1 MAAYTFEIS
10 AIDAAHSSCASST
23 SASVIAA
30 GAAAYVAAG
39 TPSQLDLLMSTPL
52 PALVIER
59 FAKDEFDVKKE
70 AGWVVANAMH
80 SYQSE
85 PGARAAAIVARLV
98 ELGCIAP
105 MVSMLEAN
113 DATMQKLMLDAMTNM
128 MAAGKELGASKGV
141 NVFAVAMDEAEGID
155 ALEKLQEHENEEVY
169 SKAVHLLEEYFGA
182 EEEEDENLAPN
193 ATSSGFAFGL
203 AAPPAVGATAFGQ
216 PAAQPAFAF

>member
-1 MAAYTFEIS
+1 MLPAVLQS
-10 AIDAAHSSCASST
+10 AKMQTRKEACWAMSN
-23 SASVIAA
+23 
-30 GAAAYVAAG
+30 VAAG
-39 TPSQLDLLMSTPL
+39 TPAQLDLLMNTPL

-155 ALEKLQEHENEEVY
+155 ALEKLQEHENEVY
-169 SKAVHLLEEYFGA
+169 SKVVHLREYFGA
-182 EEEEDENLAPN
+182 EEEEDENRAERDVD
-193 ATSSGFAFGL
+193 GFASGQRRRL
-203 AAPPAVGATAFGQ
+203 VVATAFYAGG
-216 PAAQPAFAF
+216 AAGVCVLRM

>member
-1 MAAYTFEIS
+1 LEMLPAVLQS
-10 AIDAAHSSCASST
+10 AKMQTRKEACWAMSN
-23 SASVIAA
+23 
-30 GAAAYVAAG
+30 VAAG
-39 TPSQLDLLMSTPL
+39 TPAQLDLLMNTPL

-155 ALEKLQEHENEEVY
+155 ALEKLQVTGCHCQQQQHHLLHHRHLHLTSPPPPPPLQEHENEEVY
-169 SKAVHLLEEYFGA
+169 SKAVHLLETYFGA

-193 ATSSGFAFGL
+193 
-203 AAPPAVGATAFGQ
+203 
-216 PAAQPAFAF
+216 